1 MILNFCFS
9 SVVGRPFAVPP
20 CMILVIIR
28 MKVLSKGAMV
38 YNKFYG
44 PHEQFWGKR
53 RELISEHQVTM
64 KYAGIKSPPEG
75 RWFHLTSKNSSH
87 QTSFYFVSREL
98 LYT

>member
-1 MILNFCFS
+1 MIQNLCFS
-9 SVVGRPFAVPP
+9 QVVGSPFAMVIS
-20 CMILVIIR
+20 MVLVILR
-28 MKVLSKGAMV
+28 MSVLSKGAMV

-44 PHEQFWGKR
+44 SHEQFWGKR

>member
-1 MILNFCFS
+1 MI
-9 SVVGRPFAVPP
+9 P
-20 CMILVIIR
+20 VIIR

-38 YNKFYG
+38 YNKSCG

-53 RELISEHQVTM
+53 RELISERQVTM

-87 QTSFYFVSREL
+87 QTPFYFVSREP